1 MLLSIIIITLIL
13 LDVKLKIELD
23 PSPLVS
29 VHIIR
34 D

>member
-1 MLLSIIIITLIL
+1 MLLSIIIITLIR

-23 PSPLVS
+23 LVNRLS
-29 VHIIR
+29 AYIIR